1 MLTIRELIKTLN
13 NAFNQ
18 KLKKHRGNWE
28 QNDPTADDYIRNRP
42 FYTDSST
49 KVVIVPKQKVTMVD
63 TPFVELVL
71 PELIEFIVGQTYEV
85 EWDNAD
91 YVCTAFDSEGIGCI
105 GNPNLMSGDT
115 TGEPF
120 LITISKSEGY
130 GVVLGVAGT
139 HTVSVKGDKIVKLD
153 KKYLPDDFI
162 PENVV
167 TGDMIASVAISGN
180 YNDLNNKPTI
190 YSDVVRYNIIQNLT
204 AIQKTRAKGN
214 IAAVGYEA
222 QTLTDAQKTQ
232 ARTNIGAADTAST
245 YGTVKYIAQSISEA
259 QKLQARTNIGAV
271 DEVKVEELITSAK
284 ENILLTDGVNG
295 YKYIVCMRDGNLV
308 TYCAVNSIEV
318 TIMPTKVEY
327 MAGEYFDP
335 IGMILTATTYDGIT
349 KEITDYTYSTDY
361 LAEGTTSFEITYIEA
376 GITHTATI
384 PITVIPFDAAT
395 VLIDYNYTNN
405 GDGTYTITDWKGTY
419 NGAAST
425 EIIIPNNG
433 LIIV

>member
-49 KVVIVPKQKVTMVD
+49 KVVIVPEQKVTMTD
-63 TPFVELVL
+63 GPFAELVL
-71 PELIEFIVGQTYEV
+71 PELIEFIIGQVYEV
-85 EWDNAD
+85 EWDGTN
-91 YVCTAFDSEGIGCI
+91 YVCTAFDIEGVGGI
-105 GNPNLMSGDT
+105 GNPNIMPGNT

-120 LITISKSEGY
+120 LIAISKSEGY
-130 GVVLGVAGT
+130 GMVLGNSVGT

-153 KKYLPDDFI
+153 KKYLPDLGLAD
-162 PENVV
+162 
-167 TGDMIASVAISGN
+167 VAYSGS
-180 YNDLNNKPTI
+180 YYDLYDTPTI
-190 YSDVVRYNIIQNLT
+190 YSDVVRYGTTQSLST
-204 AIQKTRAKGN
+204 TQKTTAKTN
-214 IAAVGYEA
+214 IGAVGYDV

-232 ARTNIGAADTAST
+232 ARANIGAVSSEDITGVVKYSTEQSLTDEQKSVARDNIGAA
-245 YGTVKYIAQSISEA
+245 
-259 QKLQARTNIGAV
+259 

-284 ENILLTDGVNG
+284 ESILLTDGVNG

-318 TIMPTKVEY
+318 TTMPTKVEY

-335 IGMILTATTYDGIT
+335 TGMIVTTTTYDGVT
-349 KEITDYTYSTDY
+349 KEITDFSYSSTYITESTT
-361 LAEGTTSFEITYIEA
+361 AVEITYVEC
-376 GITHTATI
+376 GIIHTT
-384 PITVIPFDAAT
+384 TVPVTVVPFDAAT
-395 VLIDYNYTNN
+395 VLVDYEYTDN
-405 GDGTYTITDWKGTY
+405 GDGTYTLTGWKGTH
-419 NGAAST
+419 NGEAST